1 MQSEKWPCKGHY
13 FRFKMQTLLLWY
25 VSTTTQQ
32 TYGLLI
38 DIHTWYIHLLWV
50 LLDTHW
56 WQNVCCMEFN
66 AVTRDHKYAHS
77 TLTIQVCSKKSRVTL
92 CRGSITVLT
101 LCPSP
106 LPSSLDES
114 APQHAHFSLNNIMLC
129 AYVHT
134 PQEAMYGFLYTFPQ
148 MGQNTF
154 NIFDLSPASTTTSW
168 CVYAR
173 GMTHTHTHS
182 HGVSCLLHANLHVAG
197 MTV

>member
-1 MQSEKWPCKGHY
+1 MHINIRLLYRVGAINLSLNDLCSQKSDHAKATVLSSKCRHY
-13 FRFKMQTLLLWY
+13 FCDMYHFM
-25 VSTTTQQ
+25 TTTQQ

-101 LCPSP
+101 LCPLP
-106 LPSSLDES
+106 LPSSLNES
-114 APQHAHFSLNNIMLC
+114 APQHAHFSL
-129 AYVHT
+129 
-134 PQEAMYGFLYTFPQ
+134 
-148 MGQNTF
+148 
-154 NIFDLSPASTTTSW
+154 
-168 CVYAR
+168 
-173 GMTHTHTHS
+173 
-182 HGVSCLLHANLHVAG
+182 
-197 MTV
+197 